1 MTETPEEEAKNDF
14 IEMGIQSRAEIQAE
28 RNTPEKGAE
37 MDTMEIEAKNDFI
50 EKGHSLEAD
59 QEAVGEIEKEAVSL
73 S

>member
-1 MTETPEEEAKNDF
+1 ML
-14 IEMGIQSRAEIQAE
+14 
-28 RNTPEKGAE
+28 NTHRAE

-59 QEAVGEIEKEAVSL
+59 LEAVGDTDEEAVSL

>member
-1 MTETPEEEAKNDF
+1 MTETPEEEAKNDS
-14 IEMGIQSRAEIQAE
+14 IETGIQSRAEIQVA

-59 QEAVGEIEKEAVSL
+59 QEAVGETEKEAVSL